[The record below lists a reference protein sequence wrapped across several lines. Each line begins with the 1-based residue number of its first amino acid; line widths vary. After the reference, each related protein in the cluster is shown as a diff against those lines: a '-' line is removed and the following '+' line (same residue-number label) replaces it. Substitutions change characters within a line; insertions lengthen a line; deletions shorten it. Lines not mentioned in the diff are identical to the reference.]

1 MSAQQ
6 DIHRPVVGIMTYGCS
21 EDNEFCLPCFYV
33 DGVRRA
39 GGLPILFPPGDPNP
53 REILNLVDALIFTG
67 GGDLSPEWYGG
78 DHHPTLYM
86 VDPERDTTEVTL
98 AQAVLQQ
105 DIPVLGICRGM
116 QVLGVASGAKLVA
129 HIPEYVGSDIA
140 HRTPDRK
147 PTQHEVSVLSGTRL
161 ATLVGDGRLPVVSW
175 HHQAVERAP
184 KGWRVAAL
192 APDGVIEAMEAEDHP
207 WLIAVQWHPE
217 LALDDPRHQ
226 RLFDALVEVA
236 RQHRRR
242 RRAGPTRG

>member
-1 MSAQQ
+1 MSMEQ
-6 DIHRPVVGIMTYGCS
+6 DAGRPVVGITTYGRS

-39 GGLPILFPPGDPNP
+39 GGLPILIPPGDPRP
-53 REILNLVDALIFTG
+53 REVLDLVDALIFTG
-67 GGDLSPEWYGG
+67 GGDLSPEWYSGS
-78 DHHPTLYM
+78 HHPTLYM
-86 VDPERDTTEVTL
+86 VDQERDTTEVAL
-98 AQAVLQQ
+98 AQAVLKEE
-105 DIPVLGICRGM
+105 IPALGICRGM

-129 HIPEYVGSDIA
+129 HIPDHVGADVE

-147 PTQHEVSVLSGTRL
+147 PTRHEVRVLSGTRL
-161 ATLVGDGRLPVVSW
+161 ARLVGDGKLPVVSW
-175 HHQAVERAP
+175 HHQAVAQVP

-192 APDGVIEAMEAEDHP
+192 APDGIIEAIEAERHP

-236 RQHRRR
+236 RRYRHRRR
-242 RRAGPTRG
+242 SMS